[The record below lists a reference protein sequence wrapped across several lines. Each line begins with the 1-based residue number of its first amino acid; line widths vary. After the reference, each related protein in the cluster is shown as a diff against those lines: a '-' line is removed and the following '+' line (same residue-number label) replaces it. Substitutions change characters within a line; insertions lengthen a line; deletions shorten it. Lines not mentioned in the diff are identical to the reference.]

1 VVVRVESLREDGSFL
16 DRAPTE
22 ARIRPPS
29 QARGSTVA
37 QLALAQVAPGRYE
50 ASFLAPE
57 AGVYTV
63 EVVQR
68 LPGGPERHELA
79 GVAVA
84 ADPEHAHAGAN
95 TALLGRLTHETG
107 GRLLSLANQVYAR
120 DATMRAAAAGER
132 WDSLAPLLAAL
143 ALLLFP
149 LDVAARRLRL
159 FGA

>member
-1 VVVRVESLREDGSFL
+1 MRLREDGSFL

-37 QLALAQVAPGRYE
+37 QLPLAQVAPGRYE
-50 ASFLAPE
+50 GSFLAREP
-57 AGVYTV
+57 GVYSV
-63 EVVQR
+63 EAVQQ
-68 LPGGPERHELA
+68 LPGGAERRELA
-79 GVAVA
+79 GVAVP

-95 TALLGRLTHETG
+95 SALLARLVHETG
-107 GRLLSLANQVYAR
+107 GRLVQEANLVFAR
-120 DATMRAAAAGER
+120 DATMRDAAQGER
-132 WDSLAPLLAAL
+132 WDSLAPLLTAL

-159 FGA
+159 FGG